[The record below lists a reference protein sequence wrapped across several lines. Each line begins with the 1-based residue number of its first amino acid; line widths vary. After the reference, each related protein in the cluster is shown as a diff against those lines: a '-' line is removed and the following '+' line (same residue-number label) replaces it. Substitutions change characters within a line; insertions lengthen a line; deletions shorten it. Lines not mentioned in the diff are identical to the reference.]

1 MNEGG
6 KFLCTFLFVVF
17 RENNYFFITTFSLS
31 LSLSAFYFFGGD
43 ESHPISWHTHT
54 HTHTDTA
61 LEDSTKKH
69 FYSNWGLVFPL
80 PTAMT
85 RGWYAGVSFLLNHTT
100 GDSNNELVY
109 NNKQNTIIAIV
120 ENIF

>member
-1 MNEGG
+1 MRGA
-6 KFLCTFLFVVF
+6 KFCVLSFLL
-17 RENNYFFITTFSLS
+17 FSGRIIISLLPLFLS